1 MLGFEVELLPIL
13 FCIQYLG
20 HEGKHSDAI
29 SNHSIPLLHGMHL
42 HLVYTTSD
50 CPLCNQEAVTE
61 AVKQITIEFAI
72 PPPYDSLASPI
83 YIAFIHRP
91 PSATEQ
97 IIVPP
102 RAIYEVDCCSTTDK
116 KLFKCSRCAKVQY
129 CSKKC
134 QTNHWAI
141 HKAKCTSTANSST
154 KLPAASK
161 QKCSTCGKENLKLSR
176 CPCHSVAYCDS
187 KCQEMDWLKHKTV
200 CSANIHI

>member
-102 RAIYEVDCCSTTDK
+102 RAIHEVDCCSTTDK
-116 KLFKCSRCAKVQY
+116 NCSSVLVVLRCSIAAKSAKLTIGQFTKQNAQVLQTLPPN
-129 CSKKC
+129 C
-134 QTNHWAI
+134 Q
-141 HKAKCTSTANSST
+141 
-154 KLPAASK
+154 LPQNK
-161 QKCSTCGKENLKLSR
+161 NVPHVGR
-176 CPCHSVAYCDS
+176 R
-187 KCQEMDWLKHKTV
+187 
-200 CSANIHI
+200 I